1 MYDAVRFVTTLE
13 VKESNSTVLDQ
24 LFDQNQHS
32 LNNSASTP
40 SPTSNETTI
49 TIKIARKLD
58 IEQTMDNLNKFIEK
72 YPEGYTEATLRNDDE
87 HIYCD
92 ANTGQVKPF
101 PATKGIYVEYSDD
114 SEEDTTFD
122 TNYKAKRRKL
132 LEAENRK
139 LALRKKGISVID
151 GVARTMNIPSKSNY
165 FFASLFRSNKST

>member
-1 MYDAVRFVTTLE
+1 MNCDCLDENCEIDDWSEQQLHDCSFIEDLFQNIPVHILTNMYDAVQFVTTLE
-13 VKESNSTVLDQ
+13 VKESNST

-32 LNNSASTP
+32 LNNSAST
-40 SPTSNETTI
+40 STPTSNETTI

-92 ANTGQVKPF
+92 ADTGQVKPF

-114 SEEDTTFD
+114 SEEDTT
-122 TNYKAKRRKL
+122 
-132 LEAENRK
+132 
-139 LALRKKGISVID
+139 
-151 GVARTMNIPSKSNY
+151 ARSKS
-165 FFASLFRSNKST
+165 